1 LSFIVTDI
9 QNNRKIESNSNR
21 IASLWIEIESNCEIC
36 VNTQPYYT
44 LK

>member
-9 QNNRKIESNSNR
+9 QNNRK
-21 IASLWIEIESNCEIC
+21 IESNCEIC